1 MGNWSER
8 QEVKK
13 EGKEKEKISRETL
26 GKFFYDLAKLT
37 FAGVVICGVIPLY
50 KNPNDFSQWVM
61 LITGLGGTGMIAV
74 CANRIFK

>member
-1 MGNWSER
+1 MIWRIHIEMS
-8 QEVKK
+8 VAVT
-13 EGKEKEKISRETL
+13 S
-26 GKFFYDLAKLT
+26 
-37 FAGVVICGVIPLY
+37 VVVALIGIAIATWLY